1 MKFWYEI
8 QKGRFDFYQ
17 LLSMDI
23 CNALPLINLLIFFFG
38 GGPGQGGALRVEG
51 FIKCLELPFN
61 IDKFMKQR
69 TPDLS
74 GQST

>member
-23 CNALPLINLLIFFFG
+23 CNALPLINLLIFFLG
-38 GGPGQGGALRVEG
+38 GGRGRGVP
-51 FIKCLELPFN
+51 
-61 IDKFMKQR
+61 
-69 TPDLS
+69 
-74 GQST
+74 

>member
-38 GGPGQGGALRVEG
+38 GAGAGGCPESGGLYKVPGAAL
-51 FIKCLELPFN
+51 
-61 IDKFMKQR
+61 
-69 TPDLS
+69 
-74 GQST
+74 